1 MVTETDYSG
10 FLDLLYGAPV
20 ELADWQPVI
29 ARFASMIGGDKAWM
43 PDLDIVTGGGRG
55 IIARIDPRA
64 QETYI
69 QHYASLNPFVR
80 KYAAGPW
87 PLTVMTDE
95 DSFPKD
101 QLVRTEY
108 FNDFLR
114 PQDIHS
120 MVIVRLARRDG
131 LLSTLNVTKPKPR
144 GQFTGAELAIARRL
158 HPHVIRAF
166 NLSRKFA
173 DIRAHSEGLIEALD
187 RSLHGVLLLDD
198 AGRINH
204 ANIVAQRLLRQG
216 DGLRVEGGRLGAWRS
231 DFDRRLVALIG
242 QAARGDGASRVGGS
256 MVLPTPSRAL
266 PLSLTI
272 APLRADRPL
281 ARTRSSVLVCVT
293 DLEGGVSLP
302 AQRVRDLF
310 GLTRAEGRVALVL
323 FEGASPREAADRLG
337 LSPNTVRVH
346 LTHIF
351 EKTGTNR
358 QSELIRLMMRMVVDR
373 LD

>member
-1 MVTETDYSG
+1 VTETDYAG

-20 ELADWQPVI
+20 ELADWEPVI

-43 PDLDIVTGGGRG
+43 PDLDMVTGGGRG
-55 IIARIDPRA
+55 VIARIDPRA
-64 QETYI
+64 QDTYI

-120 MVIVRLARRDG
+120 MVVVRLARRDG
-131 LLSTLNVTKPKPR
+131 VLSTLNVTKPKHK
-144 GQFTGAELAIARRL
+144 GQFTGAELETARRL

-173 DIRAHSEGLIEALD
+173 DIRAHSDGLVEALD

-198 AGRINH
+198 AGRIDH
-204 ANIVAQRLLRQG
+204 ANVVAERLLREPE
-216 DGLRVEGGRLGAWRS
+216 GLRVVGGRLGAWRG
-231 DFDRRLVALIG
+231 DLDRRLEALIG
-242 QAARGDGASRVGGS
+242 RAARRDWASRTGGS

-266 PLSLTI
+266 PLSLTV

-281 ARTRSSVLVCVT
+281 ARTGYSVLVCVT
-293 DLEGGVSLP
+293 DLEAGVSLP
-302 AQRVRDLF
+302 AQRLRDLF
-310 GLTRAEGRVALVL
+310 GLTRAEGRVALAL

-337 LSPNTVRVH
+337 VSPNTVRVH
-346 LTHIF
+346 LAHVF

-373 LD
+373 SD